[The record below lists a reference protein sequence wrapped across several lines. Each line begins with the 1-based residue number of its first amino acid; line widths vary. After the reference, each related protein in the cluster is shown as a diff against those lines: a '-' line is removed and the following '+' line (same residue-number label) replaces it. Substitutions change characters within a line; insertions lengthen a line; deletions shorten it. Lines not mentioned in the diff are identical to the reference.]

1 MELLLII
8 AIAHGVAFGTLCA
21 YIASIRNLS
30 QAWFWAGL
38 FFGVFALIAILVTP
52 PLPEPPAPYSKST
65 VVVGSIS
72 VTILV
77 AIVLTIVVTGTR
89 QDGEDAAAPTS
100 VQTAT
105 PSAINPVDVMSDAN
119 FLALLRGYDDDKLSR
134 FSDEQVLNASKDVCA
149 GRSNDV
155 LSYLAAIKEADPA
168 WQGFALKAFTAASRQ
183 RYCG

>member
-52 PLPEPPAPYSKST
+52 PLPEPSAPYSKST

-119 FLALLRGYDDDKLSR
+119 FSRCFGDTMTISFRDSRTNRFLTPQRMYALAGQTTS
-134 FSDEQVLNASKDVCA
+134 
-149 GRSNDV
+149 
-155 LSYLAAIKEADPA
+155 
-168 WQGFALKAFTAASRQ
+168 
-183 RYCG
+183 